1 MIVDSIPRSKMQHPF
16 AANGRSTRPNWTCPH
31 CRLSPIIVMTKHL
44 RKGDKD
50 FLSHYWSVTRFWWFS
65 VIATVATI
73 FAAKC
78 NWTVNS
84 SQSNLSQLYSS
95 PKGRETKTLP
105 LFGPWPDSAGFIKL
119 FAGHESRGA
128 AWGLKVLETAS
139 PPFCYSLW
147 RSTNTQ
153 LYISKYTYTKV
164 QIQLQAHKYNYSSTQ
179 IHREQQL
186 KVFVTATLVCGSATV
201 AATPGFCD
209 SRSDGRKTADE
220 VETLAKSCKSCCRY
234 FCFFSPSPGYKVFNN
249 GYIL

>member
-1 MIVDSIPRSKMQHPF
+1 MWPACKEWLLILFQDPKCSIHLQQTDGQLVPIELSTLPVVTNHRDDEAF
-16 AANGRSTRPNWTCPH
+16 EEGRQ
-31 CRLSPIIVMTKHL
+31 RLSLALLVCDPILGNLT
-44 RKGDKD
+44 
-50 FLSHYWSVTRFWWFS
+50 
-65 VIATVATI
+65 TVATI

-119 FAGHESRGA
+119 FAGRESRGA

-153 LYISKYTYTKV
+153 LYISKYT
-164 QIQLQAHKYNYSSTQ
+164 
-179 IHREQQL
+179 
-186 KVFVTATLVCGSATV
+186 
-201 AATPGFCD
+201 
-209 SRSDGRKTADE
+209 
-220 VETLAKSCKSCCRY
+220 
-234 FCFFSPSPGYKVFNN
+234 
-249 GYIL
+249 